1 MVMAQKQTWRPVE
14 HNIRPK
20 ICIHTTRPTDFWQRC
35 LKHMMEKRQL
45 LQQMFLG
52 KLGICM
58 QKTESR
64 SKSFTL
70 YKYQL
75 KVD

>member
-1 MVMAQKQTWRPVE
+1 MNLWPPE
-14 HNIRPK
+14 
-20 ICIHTTRPTDFWQRC
+20 FWQRHP
-35 LKHMMEKRQL
+35 KHTMEKRQP
-45 LQQMFLG
+45 LQKMLVG
-52 KLGICM
+52 KLDICL

-64 SKSFTL
+64 SMSFTL